1 MVHGVDFR
9 SLSYWQI
16 FSSLR
21 KWWEGDQQFPKSP
34 AHPTYLTI
42 LSLDTSGW
50 IMLEDGVAPAFFISL
65 SSASYYHQREKISR
79 LNAMHFFVSFILL
92 VFYCC
97 FYESLCCTSKDQFM
111 PSIFFLFFTMSWVVK
126 NKREE
131 NNPFIFCSFLNCHV
145 WRALKYICAI

>member
-1 MVHGVDFR
+1 MRGGPTIP
-9 SLSYWQI
+9 QI
-16 FSSLR
+16 SSPSDLFNHFIP
-21 KWWEGDQQFPKSP
+21 WYIW
-34 AHPTYLTI
+34 I
-42 LSLDTSGW
+42 

-111 PSIFFLFFTMSWVVK
+111 PSIFFLFFIMSWVVK

-131 NNPFIFCSFLNCHV
+131 NNPFIFCSFLNSHV